1 LDVQQIA
8 VVGPERV
15 ADVADGGAVG
25 EDELPVGARARK
37 QPSVEL
43 GPGEGP
49 AGQGHDPPAALGEF
63 AEIIAPARATEG
75 VISLDIAR
83 VLLEPDSFIATAVY
97 EDGAALERQ
106 ESRPEVHKVVAMLPE
121 SLAAPLER
129 TIFDASLDPA
139 LV

>member
-1 LDVQQIA
+1 CAYFVKDACQTRQ
-8 VVGPERV
+8 ERRV
-15 ADVADGGAVG
+15 DG
-25 EDELPVGARARK
+25 RARRDHRAGASHGWRH
-37 QPSVEL
+37 QPRHR
-43 GPGEGP
+43 P
-49 AGQGHDPPAALGEF
+49 
-63 AEIIAPARATEG
+63 
-75 VISLDIAR
+75 R

-106 ESRPEVHKVVAMLPE
+106 ESRPEVHKVMAMLPE